1 MDACAYLEE
10 PIIMTFGE
18 FRFGVNKEGSYRL
31 EVPISSEFSAVDS
44 NFSSSD
50 EEFSSPR
57 FVDSKASGKL
67 AKIFSNT
74 SFESSADSFISSD
87 SDSVDSFNFIDKS
100 AAIGKVFTTLYDGVT
115 NPNKNQCAKYHQIY
129 AIEGAGRSEPETS
142 EAFDDLGN
150 PYVDPADLR
159 HGLGTKYVGSSPRER
174 VQLPQE
180 AWDRAAK
187 AMDGSEPMTTT
198 ATVQELQA
206 YQYRLARVSRELEK
220 QTASLNRRKEAAA
233 SSRRRAELS
242 RLSGTSGDSH
252 REARRR
258 AMSRLQNIPEAE
270 RGNIIQNLDMSF
282 MSIDERGNIIP
293 KTPEAERDKK
303 EGSVSTHQNLPT
315 KICVGSRVLREEFER
330 LESQKGSSYPKI
342 SRNSTACK
350 IPRIGLWII
359 DMVKLV
365 GGTRATAMQSI
376 QVHLSGAARSWI
388 KKLPPNSIDSWDN
401 FEDIFV
407 KNFRSTCK
415 KPASLEE
422 LRACRQKHDE
432 SMRKYIQRW
441 NIIKNSAEDISDER
455 AIDAFVA
462 GIRRGDFIEDLGRTN
477 PKTISALMEI
487 ANKWADGE
495 DAIYNKRHRSPE
507 EDRGRNYQNR
517 RRFSRQFYN
526 NDAPGH
532 ISAGFRGN
540 PGGNSRDDYQRSNEH
555 QGDNRGDSR
564 GNRQNNGP
572 RFQRPYVSPEE
583 MMNGPCQMHFYLDN
597 NGKRQSGHLQKDC
610 RNFQAMLRAAG
621 IANAQ
626 ATNRNP
632 QGPRSE
638 IHLPPPPAI
647 TDENRHQLRI
657 AAAPHPPP
665 YVDPNSNG
673 AVSMIQ
679 KARPSNR
686 AQKVISRQVFMAEKM
701 PPPTIEYLNW
711 SGQDIGFTIADHPQ
725 QVPRPGQSALIL
737 PAVIAGFDVSRVF
750 IDGGSSLNLMYADTL
765 RKMNI
770 SLANLKPTDTRFHVI
785 TEKPSYPL
793 GKINL
798 DVQFGTRENYRIE
811 NLEFEV
817 VDFPSQYHALL
828 GRPAYARFMAVL
840 HYTYL
845 LWRLPGP
852 KGPITI
858 KGSFA
863 LSDKCDKD
871 FHRLSETFGMQAE
884 YAAPRLTDYD
894 VLPETNGQVEKANGI
909 ICNGIKKRLL
919 GPGKS
924 SAYLAGGVAKCVVEY
939 PNNTKYGDTGNAVF
953 LVHGAEAVLPI
964 EIEHDSP
971 RVTEYNEEISRKA
984 LEDDVDALDEAR
996 DEVLSR
1002 VAKYQQDLKNYHSRR
1017 LRPRSFQVGDL
1028 VLRLNQKSHEKLES
1042 PWLGPYIVT
1051 EVIEGGAYRIKDK
1064 KTGNVEPNPWN
1075 VAQLRRFYA

>member
-10 PIIMTFGE
+10 PIVMTFGE

-57 FVDSKASGKL
+57 FVDNKASGKL

-100 AAIGKVFTTLYDGVT
+100 AAIGKVFTNLYDGVT
-115 NPNKNQCAKYHQIY
+115 NPDKNQYAKYHQIC
-129 AIEGAGRSEPETS
+129 AIEEAGRAEPETS

-159 HGLGTKYVGSSPRER
+159 KGLGTKYAGSSTRAR

-206 YQYRLARVSRELEK
+206 YQYRLARVITQAYILVSRPPPGDPREPLFNMAMAGVGVMG
-220 QTASLNRRKEAAA
+220 TAFAATPPEANPRQNSPRPTATVQDPP
-233 SSRRRAELS
+233 R
-242 RLSGTSGDSH
+242 TSGARDTAVQVRVDRARQER
-252 REARRR
+252 RERQHSPEVADEDMCGLPCFTRRVR
-258 AMSRLQNIPEAE
+258 KTRVPKGFKLPENFKKFDGLQDPEDW
-270 RGNIIQNLDMSF
+270 LVDY
-282 MSIDERGNIIP
+282 
-293 KTPEAERDKK
+293 
-303 EGSVSTHQNLPT
+303 
-315 KICVGSRVLREEFER
+315 
-330 LESQKGSSYPKI
+330 LE
-342 SRNSTACK
+342 
-350 IPRIGLWII
+350 
-359 DMVKLV
+359 MVKLV

-388 KKLPPNSIDSWDN
+388 KKLPPGSIDSWDN

-407 KNFRSTCK
+407 RNFRSTCK

-462 GIRRGDFIEDLGRTN
+462 GIRRGDFVEDLGRTN

-507 EDRGRNYQNR
+507 EDRGRNFQNR

-540 PGGNSRDDYQRSNEH
+540 PGGNSRDDYQRSNEQ

-564 GNRQNNGP
+564 GNRQNSGP

-597 NGKRQSGHLQKDC
+597 NRKRQSGHLQKDC
-610 RNFQAMLRAAG
+610 RNFQAMLRATG

-626 ATNRNP
+626 AMNRNP

-701 PPPTIEYLNW
+701 PPPTVEYLNW
-711 SGQDIGFTIADHPQ
+711 SSGKTLASQSRIIHSKFLDQDNRH
-725 QVPRPGQSALIL
+725 S
-737 PAVIAGFDVSRVF
+737 
-750 IDGGSSLNLMYADTL
+750 
-765 RKMNI
+765 
-770 SLANLKPTDTRFHVI
+770 
-785 TEKPSYPL
+785 SYP
-793 GKINL
+793 
-798 DVQFGTRENYRIE
+798 Q
-811 NLEFEV
+811 
-817 VDFPSQYHALL
+817 
-828 GRPAYARFMAVL
+828 
-840 HYTYL
+840 
-845 LWRLPGP
+845 
-852 KGPITI
+852 
-858 KGSFA
+858 
-863 LSDKCDKD
+863 
-871 FHRLSETFGMQAE
+871 
-884 YAAPRLTDYD
+884 
-894 VLPETNGQVEKANGI
+894 
-909 ICNGIKKRLL
+909 
-919 GPGKS
+919 
-924 SAYLAGGVAKCVVEY
+924 
-939 PNNTKYGDTGNAVF
+939 
-953 LVHGAEAVLPI
+953 
-964 EIEHDSP
+964 
-971 RVTEYNEEISRKA
+971 
-984 LEDDVDALDEAR
+984 
-996 DEVLSR
+996 
-1002 VAKYQQDLKNYHSRR
+1002 
-1017 LRPRSFQVGDL
+1017 
-1028 VLRLNQKSHEKLES
+1028 
-1042 PWLGPYIVT
+1042 
-1051 EVIEGGAYRIKDK
+1051 
-1064 KTGNVEPNPWN
+1064 
-1075 VAQLRRFYA
+1075 

>member
-1 MDACAYLEE
+1 MKNYSLLMGAAALMKMAVEMAAVSMEKPSGGTSPSRRAGTDSCPPDLGFAMAAALE
-10 PIIMTFGE
+10 
-18 FRFGVNKEGSYRL
+18 
-31 EVPISSEFSAVDS
+31 AVDS

-50 EEFSSPR
+50 EEFSSPY
-57 FVDSKASGKL
+57 FVDNKASGKL

-115 NPNKNQCAKYHQIY
+115 NPDKNQCTKYHQIY
-129 AIEGAGRSEPETS
+129 VVEGAGTSDPQTS
-142 EAFDDLGN
+142 EAFDELGN

-159 HGLGTKYVGSSPRER
+159 HGLGTKYPGSSTRAR

-220 QTASLNRRKEAAA
+220 QTASLNRRKEAASA
-233 SSRRRAELS
+233 SSRRRADLS
-242 RLSGTSGDSH
+242 RQSRTSGDSH

-293 KTPEAERDKK
+293 KTPEAGYMATQAYILASRPPPGDPREPLFNMAMAGVGVMGTAFATTPPEENPRQNSPRHTAAVQDPPRTSGARDTAVQVRVDRARQERRERQHSPELADEDMCGLPCFTRRVRKTRVPKGFKLPENFKK
-303 EGSVSTHQNLPT
+303 FDGLQDPEDWLVDY
-315 KICVGSRVLREEFER
+315 
-330 LESQKGSSYPKI
+330 LE
-342 SRNSTACK
+342 
-350 IPRIGLWII
+350 
-359 DMVKLV
+359 MVKLV

-388 KKLPPNSIDSWDN
+388 KKLPLNSIDSWEN
-401 FEDIFV
+401 FENIFV

-462 GIRRGDFIEDLGRTN
+462 GIRRADFVEDLGRTN

-540 PGGNSRDDYQRSNEH
+540 PGGNSRDDYQRSNEQ
-555 QGDNRGDSR
+555 QGDNRES
-564 GNRQNNGP
+564 
-572 RFQRPYVSPEE
+572 
-583 MMNGPCQMHFYLDN
+583 
-597 NGKRQSGHLQKDC
+597 
-610 RNFQAMLRAAG
+610 
-621 IANAQ
+621 
-626 ATNRNP
+626 
-632 QGPRSE
+632 
-638 IHLPPPPAI
+638 
-647 TDENRHQLRI
+647 
-657 AAAPHPPP
+657 
-665 YVDPNSNG
+665 
-673 AVSMIQ
+673 
-679 KARPSNR
+679 RPSNR

-701 PPPTIEYLNW
+701 PPPTVEYLNW

-770 SLANLKPTDTRFHVI
+770 SLANLKPTDTRFHGI
-785 TEKPSYPL
+785 TPEKPSYPL

-828 GRPAYARFMAVL
+828 GRPAYARFMAVP

-884 YAAPRLTDYD
+884 YAAPRFTDYD
-894 VLPETNGQVEKANGI
+894 VLPEVG
-909 ICNGIKKRLL
+909 R
-919 GPGKS
+919 S
-924 SAYLAGGVAKCVVEY
+924 SKE
-939 PNNTKYGDTGNAVF
+939 PTFNITK
-953 LVHGAEAVLPI
+953 
-964 EIEHDSP
+964 DS
-971 RVTEYNEEISRKA
+971 K
-984 LEDDVDALDEAR
+984 
-996 DEVLSR
+996 EV
-1002 VAKYQQDLKNYHSRR
+1002 QIHPTD
-1017 LRPRSFQVGDL
+1017 P
-1028 VLRLNQKSHEKLES
+1028 
-1042 PWLGPYIVT
+1042 
-1051 EVIEGGAYRIKDK
+1051 K
-1064 KTGNVEPNPWN
+1064 KTTSIAANMD
-1075 VAQLRRFYA
+1075 VA

>member
-1 MDACAYLEE
+1 MCYLEE

-44 NFSSSD
+44 NFSTSD
-50 EEFSSPR
+50 EEFSSPY
-57 FVDSKASGKL
+57 FVDNKASGKL

-115 NPNKNQCAKYHQIY
+115 NPDKNQCTKYHQIY
-129 AIEGAGRSEPETS
+129 VVEGAGTSDPQTS
-142 EAFDDLGN
+142 EAFDELGN

-159 HGLGTKYVGSSPRER
+159 HGLGTKYPGSSTRAR

-198 ATVQELQA
+198 AIVQELQA
-206 YQYRLARVSRELEK
+206 YQYRLARELWE
-220 QTASLNRRKEAAA
+220 Q
-233 SSRRRAELS
+233 
-242 RLSGTSGDSH
+242 
-252 REARRR
+252 
-258 AMSRLQNIPEAE
+258 RLQQ
-270 RGNIIQNLDMSF
+270 RL
-282 MSIDERGNIIP
+282 P
-293 KTPEAERDKK
+293 KKILGKIVHDPPQQFK
-303 EGSVSTHQNLPT
+303 THQEQVEQETQQSKRNQSNSYAKYPSSPEWCR
-315 KICVGSRVLREEFER
+315 KILDKETP
-330 LESQKGSSYPKI
+330 L
-342 SRNSTACK
+342 
-350 IPRIGLWII
+350 
-359 DMVKLV
+359 
-365 GGTRATAMQSI
+365 
-376 QVHLSGAARSWI
+376 
-388 KKLPPNSIDSWDN
+388 NSIDSWET

-462 GIRRGDFIEDLGRTN
+462 GVRRADFIEDLGRTN

-540 PGGNSRDDYQRSNEH
+540 PGGNSRDDYQRSNEQ
-555 QGDNRGDSR
+555 QGDNRGDFR
-564 GNRQNNGP
+564 GNRQNSGP
-572 RFQRPYVSPEE
+572 RIQRPYVSPEE

-626 ATNRNP
+626 ANNRNP
-632 QGPRSE
+632 REPRSE

-673 AVSMIQ
+673 VVSMIQ

-701 PPPTIEYLNW
+701 PPPTVEYLNW

-770 SLANLKPTDTRFHVI
+770 SLANLKPTDTRFHGI
-785 TEKPSYPL
+785 TPEKPSYPL
-793 GKINL
+793 GKINST
-798 DVQFGTRENYRIE
+798 FGRNPRKLQDRES
-811 NLEFEV
+811 EFEV

-828 GRPAYARFMAVL
+828 GRPAYARFMAVP

-884 YAAPRLTDYD
+884 YAAPRFTDYD
-894 VLPETNGQVEKANGI
+894 VLPEVG
-909 ICNGIKKRLL
+909 R
-919 GPGKS
+919 S
-924 SAYLAGGVAKCVVEY
+924 SKE
-939 PNNTKYGDTGNAVF
+939 PTFNITK
-953 LVHGAEAVLPI
+953 
-964 EIEHDSP
+964 DS
-971 RVTEYNEEISRKA
+971 K
-984 LEDDVDALDEAR
+984 
-996 DEVLSR
+996 EV
-1002 VAKYQQDLKNYHSRR
+1002 QIHPTD
-1017 LRPRSFQVGDL
+1017 P
-1028 VLRLNQKSHEKLES
+1028 
-1042 PWLGPYIVT
+1042 
-1051 EVIEGGAYRIKDK
+1051 K
-1064 KTGNVEPNPWN
+1064 KTTSIAANMD
-1075 VAQLRRFYA
+1075 VA

>member
-1 MDACAYLEE
+1 MDRGNQEKTDLVDFIPHPPSRVDACAYLEE

-115 NPNKNQCAKYHQIY
+115 NPDKNQYAKYHQIY
-129 AIEGAGRSEPETS
+129 AIEEAGRSEPETS

-150 PYVDPADLR
+150 PYIDPADLR
-159 HGLGTKYVGSSPRER
+159 KGLGTKYAGTSTRAQ
-174 VQLPQE
+174 VQLPQA
-180 AWDRAAK
+180 AWDRAAR

-206 YQYRLARVSRELEK
+206 YQYRLARSTTRF
-220 QTASLNRRKEAAA
+220 QDPPR
-233 SSRRRAELS
+233 
-242 RLSGTSGDSH
+242 TSGARDTAVQVRVDRARQER
-252 REARRR
+252 RERQHSPEVADEDMCGLPCFTRRVR
-258 AMSRLQNIPEAE
+258 KTRVPKGFKLPENFKKFDGLQDPEDW
-270 RGNIIQNLDMSF
+270 LVDY
-282 MSIDERGNIIP
+282 
-293 KTPEAERDKK
+293 
-303 EGSVSTHQNLPT
+303 
-315 KICVGSRVLREEFER
+315 
-330 LESQKGSSYPKI
+330 LE
-342 SRNSTACK
+342 
-350 IPRIGLWII
+350 
-359 DMVKLV
+359 MVKLV

-388 KKLPPNSIDSWDN
+388 KKLPPGSIDSWDN

-407 KNFRSTCK
+407 RNFRSTCK

-462 GIRRGDFIEDLGRTN
+462 GIRRGDFVEDLGRTN

-540 PGGNSRDDYQRSNEH
+540 PGGNSRDDYQRSNEQ

-564 GNRQNNGP
+564 GNRQNSGP

-626 ATNRNP
+626 AMNRNP

-701 PPPTIEYLNW
+701 PPPTVEYLNW
-711 SGQDIGFTIADHPQ
+711 SGQDIGFTIVDHPQ

-770 SLANLKPTDTRFHVI
+770 SLANLKPTNTRFHGI
-785 TEKPSYPL
+785 TPEKTSYPL

-828 GRPAYARFMAVL
+828 GRPAYARFMAVP

-845 LWRLPGP
+845 LWRLPDP
-852 KGPITI
+852 RDLLQSREASRYPINATRI
-858 KGSFA
+858 FI
-863 LSDKCDKD
+863 
-871 FHRLSETFGMQAE
+871 
-884 YAAPRLTDYD
+884 DYQK
-894 VLPETNGQVEKANGI
+894 PSGCKQNIG
-909 ICNGIKKRLL
+909 
-919 GPGKS
+919 
-924 SAYLAGGVAKCVVEY
+924 AK
-939 PNNTKYGDTGNAVF
+939 
-953 LVHGAEAVLPI
+953 VH
-964 EIEHDSP
+964 
-971 RVTEYNEEISRKA
+971 
-984 LEDDVDALDEAR
+984 
-996 DEVLSR
+996 
-1002 VAKYQQDLKNYHSRR
+1002 
-1017 LRPRSFQVGDL
+1017 
-1028 VLRLNQKSHEKLES
+1028 
-1042 PWLGPYIVT
+1042 
-1051 EVIEGGAYRIKDK
+1051 
-1064 KTGNVEPNPWN
+1064 
-1075 VAQLRRFYA
+1075 